1 MSKYFLKNGKC
12 RKLFFRPWKW
22 SKDKLSKIY
31 PKTSKYFPIDKEA
44 DCNLFALFL
53 VFTLNT

>member
-12 RKLFFRPWKW
+12 RELFFRPWKW

-31 PKTSKYFPIDKEA
+31 PKTSKYFPMDKEA
-44 DCNLFALFL
+44 DCHFCGCCE
-53 VFTLNT
+53 